1 MFVFLIIEII
11 ISALKI
17 NLSKYTSLISVQMI
31 QYCLAISILVLS
43 LGIVPQWI
51 KMNKEVKDTCSCFW

>member
-17 NLSKYTSLISVQMI
+17 ILSKYTSLISVQMI

-43 LGIVPQWI
+43 LGIGPSV
-51 KMNKEVKDTCSCFW
+51 NKNE